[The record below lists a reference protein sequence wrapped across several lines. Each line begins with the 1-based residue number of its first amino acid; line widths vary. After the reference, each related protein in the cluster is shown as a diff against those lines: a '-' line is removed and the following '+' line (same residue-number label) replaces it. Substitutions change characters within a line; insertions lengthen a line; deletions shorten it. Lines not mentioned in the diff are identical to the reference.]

1 MHRWHAPRLVRS
13 ARHGVAVNTGW
24 GKSPGRAR
32 LHIPGG
38 GRRGS
43 MPTSLAPLGHQRAN
57 VNLGCVFKCWVFS
70 SVLATLGRVSHIPR
84 CVSGFV
90 PFMGSLQ
97 QAISRLSLLAQFTS
111 PRQRRAEHAAK
122 QGVHGAIN
130 HTVPNSA
137 LVPQIQ
143 PFRDPPPPATC
154 RRCRWRTNFPL

>member
-1 MHRWHAPRLVRS
+1 MHPWHARRQGLA

-32 LHIPGG
+32 LYIPGGGARLYIPGG

-130 HTVPNSA
+130 HPVPISA
-137 LVPQIQ
+137 LVPQI
-143 PFRDPPPPATC
+143 
-154 RRCRWRTNFPL
+154 